1 MIDDSILDEVI
12 PVPDPDAKM
21 AEMKESL
28 EENGFKVTKWGTGAV
43 FYWLTRICVQ
53 IHIELLKLARVIL
66 NNMFIRHAEGKWLEL
81 KAAEFS
87 KSRKAA
93 IKTQGYITINRNN
106 SDTALT
112 ITKAH
117 IFKTK
122 PDASGTELKYYAV
135 ADTLIP
141 AGIKTGKV
149 LVEAEKAGTQYNVSE
164 NQITVSMIYLE
175 GIENITN
182 DQDWIY
188 LEGAD
193 EESYSSLRTRTL
205 GSWEELSVNTTA
217 GKLKSVVE
225 SLPGVMCAYVDDQ
238 HPRGQGTVDVI
249 VIGTAGAASAEL
261 IQQAQQAIDTLRD
274 NYEDYLVKPGEIV
287 YQDVDITLHLR
298 AGTSTTDVADVA
310 KTLISSAMRLSNRSD
325 FNLFLQDDICYVLKS
340 NIPGY
345 RKTVFTSPATDVEL
359 AQDKVIMLSNIT
371 VQVVNT

>member
-12 PVPDPDAKM
+12 PVPDPDTKM
-21 AEMKESL
+21 AEMKDNL

-93 IKTQGYITINRNN
+93 IKTQGYITINRSNT
-106 SDTALT
+106 DTALT
-112 ITKAH
+112 ITKGH

-135 ADTLIP
+135 ADALIP
-141 AGIKTGKV
+141 AGTKTGKV

-175 GIENITN
+175 SIENITN

-325 FNLFLQDDICYVLKS
+325 FNLFLQDDIRYILKS

-359 AQDKVIMLSNIT
+359 AQDKVIMLGNIT
-371 VQVVNT
+371 VQVANT

>member
-21 AEMKESL
+21 AEMKDSL

-93 IKTQGYITINRNN
+93 IKTQGYITINRSNT
-106 SDTALT
+106 DTALT
-112 ITKAH
+112 ITKGH

-141 AGIKTGKV
+141 AGTKTGKV

-287 YQDVDITLHLR
+287 YQDVDITLHLKT
-298 AGTSTTDVADVA
+298 GTSTTDVADVA
-310 KTLISSAMRLSNRSD
+310 KTLISSAMRLSNRSE
-325 FNLFLQDDICYVLKS
+325 FNLFLQDDIRYILKS

>member
-12 PVPDPDAKM
+12 PVPNPDAKM
-21 AEMKESL
+21 AEMKDNL
-28 EENGFKVTKWGTGAV
+28 EENGFQVTKWGTGAV

-87 KSRKAA
+87 KSRKTA
-93 IKTQGYITINRNN
+93 IKTQGYITINRNS

-141 AGIKTGKV
+141 AGTKTGKV

-310 KTLISSAMRLSNRSD
+310 KTLISSAMRLSNRSE
-325 FNLFLQDDICYVLKS
+325 FNLFLQDDIRYALKS

-359 AQDKVIMLSNIT
+359 AQDKVIMLGNIT

>member
-325 FNLFLQDDICYVLKS
+325 FNLFLQDDIRYVLKS

-345 RKTVFTSPATDVEL
+345 RKTVFTSPATDVEF

>member
-12 PVPDPDAKM
+12 PVSDPDAKM

-93 IKTQGYITINRNN
+93 IKTQGYITINRSNT
-106 SDTALT
+106 DTALT
-112 ITKAH
+112 ITKGH

-135 ADTLIP
+135 ADALIP
-141 AGIKTGKV
+141 AGTKTGKV

-217 GKLKSVVE
+217 RKLKSVVE

-298 AGTSTTDVADVA
+298 AGTSTTDAADVA

-325 FNLFLQDDICYVLKS
+325 FNLFLQDDIRYVLKS

-359 AQDKVIMLSNIT
+359 AQDKVIMLGNIT
-371 VQVVNT
+371 VQVANT

>member
-93 IKTQGYITINRNN
+93 IKTQGYITINRSNT
-106 SDTALT
+106 DTALT
-112 ITKAH
+112 ITKGH

-141 AGIKTGKV
+141 AGTKTGKV

-298 AGTSTTDVADVA
+298 AGTSTTDVADAA

-325 FNLFLQDDICYVLKS
+325 FNLFLQDDIRYILKS

-359 AQDKVIMLSNIT
+359 AQDKVIVLGNIT
-371 VQVVNT
+371 VQVANT

>member
-12 PVPDPDAKM
+12 PVPDPDTKM
-21 AEMKESL
+21 AEMKDNL

-53 IHIELLKLARVIL
+53 IHVELLKLARVIL

-93 IKTQGYITINRNN
+93 IKTQGYITINRSNT
-106 SDTALT
+106 DTALT
-112 ITKAH
+112 ITKGH

-141 AGIKTGKV
+141 AGTKTGKV

-310 KTLISSAMRLSNRSD
+310 KTLISSAMRLSNRSE
-325 FNLFLQDDICYVLKS
+325 FNLFLQDDIRYILKS

-359 AQDKVIMLSNIT
+359 AQDKVIMLGNIT

>member
-53 IHIELLKLARVIL
+53 INIELLKLARVIL

-325 FNLFLQDDICYVLKS
+325 FNLFLQDDIRYVLKS

>member
-21 AEMKESL
+21 AEMKDSL

-93 IKTQGYITINRNN
+93 IKTQGYITINRSNT
-106 SDTALT
+106 DTALT
-112 ITKAH
+112 ITKGH

-141 AGIKTGKV
+141 AGTKTGKV

-325 FNLFLQDDICYVLKS
+325 FNLFLQDDIRYILKS

>member
-1 MIDDSILDEVI
+1 MIDESILDEVI
-12 PVPDPDAKM
+12 PVPDADVKM
-21 AEMKESL
+21 AEMKENL
-28 EENGFKVTKWGTGAV
+28 EKNGFTVSKWGTGAV
-43 FYWLTRICVQ
+43 FYWLVRICVQ
-53 IHIELLKLARVIL
+53 IHIELLKLSRVIL

-93 IKTQGYITINRNN
+93 VKTQGYITITRNN
-106 SDTALT
+106 IDVALM
-112 ITKAH
+112 ITKGH
-117 IFKTK
+117 TFKTK
-122 PDASGTELKYYAV
+122 PDTSGTELKYYAL

-141 AGIKTGKV
+141 AGVQNGKV

-164 NQITVSMIYLE
+164 NQIVVSMIYLE
-175 GIENITN
+175 GIENVTN

-188 LEGAD
+188 LEGAN
-193 EESYSSLRTRTL
+193 EEAYSSLRTRVL

-225 SLPGVMCAYVDDQ
+225 ALPGVMCAYVDDQ

-274 NYEDYLVKPGEIV
+274 NYEDYLVKSGEII
-287 YQDVDITLHLR
+287 YQNVDIVLHLKS
-298 AGTSTTDVADVA
+298 GTSTSDVEDVA
-310 KTLISSAMRLSNRSD
+310 KTLIASAMKLSNRSE
-325 FNLFLQDDICYVLKS
+325 FNVFLQDDIRYVLKS
-340 NIPGY
+340 SIPGY
-345 RKTVFTSPATDVEL
+345 RKTVFTTPATDLEL
-359 AQDKVIMLSNIT
+359 AQDKVIMLGNIT

>member
-21 AEMKESL
+21 AEMKDSL

-93 IKTQGYITINRNN
+93 IKTQGYITINRSNT
-106 SDTALT
+106 DTALT
-112 ITKAH
+112 ITKGH

-141 AGIKTGKV
+141 AGTKTGKV

-325 FNLFLQDDICYVLKS
+325 FNLFLQDDIRYILKS
-340 NIPGY
+340 DIPGY

-359 AQDKVIMLSNIT
+359 AQDKVIMLGNIT

>member
-93 IKTQGYITINRNN
+93 IKTQGYITINRSNT
-106 SDTALT
+106 DTALT
-112 ITKAH
+112 ITKGH

-135 ADTLIP
+135 ADALIP
-141 AGIKTGKV
+141 AGTKTGKV

-164 NQITVSMIYLE
+164 NQIIVSMIYLE

-298 AGTSTTDVADVA
+298 AGTSTTDAADVA

-325 FNLFLQDDICYVLKS
+325 FNLFLQDDIRYILKS

-359 AQDKVIMLSNIT
+359 AQDKVIVLGNIT
-371 VQVVNT
+371 VQVANT

>member
-21 AEMKESL
+21 AEMKETL

-53 IHIELLKLARVIL
+53 INIELLKLARVIL

-325 FNLFLQDDICYVLKS
+325 FNLFLQDDIRYVLKS

>member
-1 MIDDSILDEVI
+1 MIDDSILNEVI
-12 PVPDPDAKM
+12 PVPDPDTKM
-21 AEMKESL
+21 AEMKDNL

-53 IHIELLKLARVIL
+53 IHVELLKLARVIL

-93 IKTQGYITINRNN
+93 IKTQGYITINRSNT
-106 SDTALT
+106 DTALT
-112 ITKAH
+112 ITKGH

-141 AGIKTGKV
+141 AGTKTGKV

-310 KTLISSAMRLSNRSD
+310 KTLISSAMRLSNRSE
-325 FNLFLQDDICYVLKS
+325 FNLFLQDDIRYILKS

-359 AQDKVIMLSNIT
+359 AQDKVIMLGNIT

>member
-93 IKTQGYITINRNN
+93 IKTQGYITINRSNT
-106 SDTALT
+106 DTALT
-112 ITKAH
+112 ITKGH

-135 ADTLIP
+135 ADALIP
-141 AGIKTGKV
+141 AGTKTGKV

-249 VIGTAGAASAEL
+249 VIGTAEAASAEL

-298 AGTSTTDVADVA
+298 AGTSTTDAADVA

-325 FNLFLQDDICYVLKS
+325 FNLFLQDDIRYILKS

-359 AQDKVIMLSNIT
+359 AQDKVIVLGNIT
-371 VQVVNT
+371 VQVANT

>member
-135 ADTLIP
+135 ADALIP

-249 VIGTAGAASAEL
+249 VIGTAGTASAEL

-325 FNLFLQDDICYVLKS
+325 FNLFMQDDIRYVLKS

>member
-12 PVPDPDAKM
+12 PVPDPDTKM
-21 AEMKESL
+21 AEMKDNL

-53 IHIELLKLARVIL
+53 IHVELLKLARVIL

-93 IKTQGYITINRNN
+93 IKTQGYITINRSNT
-106 SDTALT
+106 DTALT
-112 ITKAH
+112 ITKGH

-135 ADTLIP
+135 ADALIP
-141 AGIKTGKV
+141 AGTKTGKV

-310 KTLISSAMRLSNRSD
+310 KTLISSAMRLSSRSD
-325 FNLFLQDDICYVLKS
+325 FNLFLQDDIRYVLKS

>member
-21 AEMKESL
+21 AEMKDSL

-175 GIENITN
+175 EIENITN

-205 GSWEELSVNTTA
+205 GSWEELSINTTA

-325 FNLFLQDDICYVLKS
+325 FNLFLQDDIRYVLKS

>member
-12 PVPDPDAKM
+12 PVPDPDTKM
-21 AEMKESL
+21 AEMKDNL

-53 IHIELLKLARVIL
+53 IHVELLKLARVIL

-93 IKTQGYITINRNN
+93 IKTQGYITINRSNT
-106 SDTALT
+106 DTALT
-112 ITKAH
+112 ITKGH

-135 ADTLIP
+135 ADALIP
-141 AGIKTGKV
+141 AGTKTGKV
-149 LVEAEKAGTQYNVSE
+149 LVEAEKDGTQYNVSE

-325 FNLFLQDDICYVLKS
+325 FNLFLQDDIRYVLKS

>member
-12 PVPDPDAKM
+12 PVPDPDTKM
-21 AEMKESL
+21 AEMKDNL

-53 IHIELLKLARVIL
+53 IHVELLKLARVIL

-93 IKTQGYITINRNN
+93 IKTQGYITINRSNT
-106 SDTALT
+106 DTALT

-325 FNLFLQDDICYVLKS
+325 FNLFLQDDIRYVLKS

>member
-12 PVPDPDAKM
+12 PVPDSDTKM
-21 AEMKESL
+21 AEMKENL
-28 EENGFKVTKWGTGAV
+28 EENGFQVTKWETGAV

-87 KSRKAA
+87 KSLKAA
-93 IKTQGYITINRNN
+93 VKTQGYVTISRSNT
-106 SDTALT
+106 DTALT
-112 ITKAH
+112 ITKGH

-122 PDASGTELKYYAV
+122 PDASGTELKYYAI
-135 ADTLIP
+135 ADTLIS
-141 AGIKTGKV
+141 AGTKIGKV
-149 LVEAEKAGTQYNVSE
+149 LVEAEKAGTQYNVAE

-175 GIENITN
+175 GIESITN

-193 EESYSSLRTRTL
+193 KESYSSLRTRVL

-249 VIGTAGAASAEL
+249 VIGTAGAASTEL

-274 NYEDYLVKPGEIV
+274 NYENYLVKAGDIV
-287 YQDVDITLHLR
+287 YQDVDITLHLK
-298 AGTSTTDVADVA
+298 AGSTTDVADVA
-310 KTLISSAMRLSNRSD
+310 KTLIASAMRLSNRSE
-325 FNLFLQDDICYVLKS
+325 FNLFLQDDIRYILKS

-345 RKTVFTSPATDVEL
+345 RKTVFTSPATDLEMP
-359 AQDKVIMLSNIT
+359 QDKVIMLGNVT

>member
-1 MIDDSILDEVI
+1 MCRADDEQNKEI
-12 PVPDPDAKM
+12 PEGGEFPRLIVEPGGS
-21 AEMKESL
+21 EGHQL
-28 EENGFKVTKWGTGAV
+28 
-43 FYWLTRICVQ
+43 
-53 IHIELLKLARVIL
+53 
-66 NNMFIRHAEGKWLEL
+66 AEGLAEEFHLPVVEGVSQQQPVGYAPSYQGSEETFGLERL
-81 KAAEFS
+81 EVVGTYPEDGGKQHELRKKQAA
-87 KSRKAA
+87 
-93 IKTQGYITINRNN
+93 
-106 SDTALT
+106 
-112 ITKAH
+112 
-117 IFKTK
+117 
-122 PDASGTELKYYAV
+122 
-135 ADTLIP
+135 
-141 AGIKTGKV
+141 
-149 LVEAEKAGTQYNVSE
+149 QYNVSE

-298 AGTSTTDVADVA
+298 AGTSTTDAADVA

-325 FNLFLQDDICYVLKS
+325 FNLFLQDDIRYILKS

-359 AQDKVIMLSNIT
+359 AQDKVIVLGNIT
-371 VQVVNT
+371 VQVANT

>member
-12 PVPDPDAKM
+12 PVPDPDTKM
-21 AEMKESL
+21 AEMKDNL

-53 IHIELLKLARVIL
+53 IHVELLKLARVIL

-93 IKTQGYITINRNN
+93 IKTQGYITINRSNT
-106 SDTALT
+106 DTALT
-112 ITKAH
+112 ITKGH

-122 PDASGTELKYYAV
+122 PDASGTGLKYYAV
-135 ADTLIP
+135 ADALIP
-141 AGIKTGKV
+141 AGTKTGKV

-325 FNLFLQDDICYVLKS
+325 FNLFLQDDIRYVLKS

>member
-325 FNLFLQDDICYVLKS
+325 FNLFLQDDIRYVLKS

-345 RKTVFTSPATDVEL
+345 RKTVFISPATDVEL

>member
-93 IKTQGYITINRNN
+93 IKTQGYITINRSNT
-106 SDTALT
+106 DTALT
-112 ITKAH
+112 ITKGH

-135 ADTLIP
+135 ADALIP
-141 AGIKTGKV
+141 AGTKTGKV

-164 NQITVSMIYLE
+164 NQITVSMIYLV

-298 AGTSTTDVADVA
+298 AGTSTTDAADVA

-325 FNLFLQDDICYVLKS
+325 FNLFLQDDIRYILKS

-359 AQDKVIMLSNIT
+359 AQDKVIVLGNIT
-371 VQVVNT
+371 VQVANT

>member
-12 PVPDPDAKM
+12 PVPDSDTKM
-21 AEMKESL
+21 AEMKENL
-28 EENGFKVTKWGTGAV
+28 EKNGFQVTKWGTGAV

-87 KSRKAA
+87 KNLKAA
-93 IKTQGYITINRNN
+93 VKTQGYVTITRN
-106 SDTALT
+106 SADTALM
-112 ITKAH
+112 ITKGH
-117 IFKTK
+117 IFKTR
-122 PDASGTELKYYAV
+122 PDASGTELKYYAME
-135 ADTLIP
+135 DILIP
-141 AGIKTGKV
+141 AGTKTGKV

-175 GIENITN
+175 GIESITN
-182 DQDWIY
+182 DQDWIH

-193 EESYSSLRTRTL
+193 KETYSSLRTRTL

-225 SLPGVMCAYVDDQ
+225 ALPGVMCAYVDDQ

-261 IQQAQQAIDTLRD
+261 IQQVQQAIDTLRD
-274 NYEDYLVKPGEIV
+274 NYESYLVKAGEIV
-287 YQDVDITLHLR
+287 YQDVDITLHLK

-310 KTLISSAMRLSNRSD
+310 KTLISSAMRLSNRSE
-325 FNLFLQDDICYVLKS
+325 FNLFLQDDIRYVLKS

-345 RKTVFTSPATDVEL
+345 RKTVFTTPATDREL
-359 AQDKVIMLSNIT
+359 TQDKVIMLGNVT

>member
-12 PVPDPDAKM
+12 PVPDPDTKM
-21 AEMKESL
+21 AEMKDNL
-28 EENGFKVTKWGTGAV
+28 EENGFKITKWGTGAV

-53 IHIELLKLARVIL
+53 IHVELLKLARVIL

-325 FNLFLQDDICYVLKS
+325 FNLFLQDDIRYVLKS

>member
-193 EESYSSLRTRTL
+193 EES
-205 GSWEELSVNTTA
+205 
-217 GKLKSVVE
+217 
-225 SLPGVMCAYVDDQ
+225 
-238 HPRGQGTVDVI
+238 
-249 VIGTAGAASAEL
+249 
-261 IQQAQQAIDTLRD
+261 
-274 NYEDYLVKPGEIV
+274 
-287 YQDVDITLHLR
+287 
-298 AGTSTTDVADVA
+298 
-310 KTLISSAMRLSNRSD
+310 
-325 FNLFLQDDICYVLKS
+325 
-340 NIPGY
+340 
-345 RKTVFTSPATDVEL
+345 
-359 AQDKVIMLSNIT
+359 
-371 VQVVNT
+371 